1 MKKLFLFLFITPL
14 ASQELVDV
22 LWDKKNLTNPYNYN
36 ELSEY
41 IEGGSEIISD
51 FNGRISLTSPLGNG
65 FTILVDDYNIF
76 EASHKKIPEFSIEIY
91 SKNNNIIPSNTG
103 LIKTSHPF
111 WDIQFGIGKAYYHK
125 EQSSTVL
132 LMPFSL
138 MHKNANC
145 VHTGVSIFALDQF
158 KNPSNIIFQ
167 IASETCAY
175 YKFDYVSIYKAN
187 YEDLPLKDSIL
198 ELVSSDQI
206 SSSFD
211 KIYDSHQIKSNSF
224 GDSNSFKPQ
233 NMTLYGLID
242 GNEHFQ
248 SPCITR
254 LGNNIFCSEVVL
266 PSYSL
271 AKSIAGTLSLALL
284 AKKYKDISQLN
295 VSELVPQCKDRKWSN
310 ITIEDLSDM
319 STGQYFSS
327 DHDYDESSIAM
338 TNFLFTAET
347 HKEKLAIA
355 CDAFPRKRK
364 PGKTF
369 VYHTSDTYLLGSA
382 LNNFLT
388 ENTNDSDYF
397 IDLLNPFLKLYGL
410 SSISQHSL
418 RTNDETLTPYTGFGM
433 YFNSNDLFQLSQILH
448 SFKNNSDPAFSF
460 LYNGLNPSYE
470 NSLAAIKRANIYYN
484 NGFWSKV
491 FDKDIFGCQ
500 KDVWIPFM
508 SGFGGITF
516 ALLPNGMSYYYF
528 SDGYVYSWEE
538 AVVAAHTMR
547 PFC

>member
-1 MKKLFLFLFITPL
+1 
-14 ASQELVDV
+14 
-22 LWDKKNLTNPYNYN
+22 
-36 ELSEY
+36 
-41 IEGGSEIISD
+41 
-51 FNGRISLTSPLGNG
+51 
-65 FTILVDDYNIF
+65 
-76 EASHKKIPEFSIEIY
+76 
-91 SKNNNIIPSNTG
+91 
-103 LIKTSHPF
+103 
-111 WDIQFGIGKAYYHK
+111 
-125 EQSSTVL
+125 
-132 LMPFSL
+132 

-158 KNPSNIIFQ
+158 KNLSNIIFQ

-175 YKFDYVSIYKAN
+175 YKFDYVSIYNAN

-418 RTNDETLTPYTGFGM
+418 RTNDETLTPYTC
-433 YFNSNDLFQLSQILH
+433 L
-448 SFKNNSDPAFSF
+448 
-460 LYNGLNPSYE
+460 LYTSPSP
-470 NSLAAIKRANIYYN
+470 R
-484 NGFWSKV
+484 
-491 FDKDIFGCQ
+491 D
-500 KDVWIPFM
+500 
-508 SGFGGITF
+508 
-516 ALLPNGMSYYYF
+516 
-528 SDGYVYSWEE
+528 
-538 AVVAAHTMR
+538 
-547 PFC
+547 